1 MGFKPTQEPQEEQE
15 KKQSTPTK
23 KRMERYKPKNIR
35 SEAENDYQTYKETG
49 EWPQRDPVMVSRTI
63 RLLIL
68 VVIIFLILSIL
79 LLVQAIGG

>member
-1 MGFKPTQEPQEEQE
+1 MRFKQAQEPKEEE
-15 KKQSTPTK
+15 KQSKPIK
-23 KRMERYKPKNIR
+23 EKIDRYKPKNIR

-49 EWPQRDPVMVSRTI
+49 DWPQRDPVMVSRTI

-68 VVIIFLILSIL
+68 VVIIFLILGIL